1 MYLQIFNVENYK
13 KYIEKLI
20 QNYKFYYFY
29 TNNIKYYIIIIK
41 NVKLLYS
48 SNIPGML
55 ENVSISQIK
64 LPEFNYR
71 EKEHDDEIENLKF
84 SMKQYGLLNPI
95 IVRNVENLFE
105 VVTGVRRYKA
115 SKLLGWRK
123 ILCHVIDVTPKEA
136 YEISLMSN
144 LQHKQLDP
152 IEEAMAFKKYLYN
165 YKWGQISE
173 LAYKIGKS
181 HSYIHR
187 RLKLL
192 ECAPAIIDAISQR
205 RIEPSIAEEIISIKN
220 QDLRT
225 NLVTLALEEKITC
238 KDIRKVK
245 DTLDNLKVSSHNLY
259 QNNQDNLEMHQNI
272 IELDERNQ
280 KLFGKMIIL
289 LKNTIRTMSPIIED
303 AENDW
308 IIYDIFMQHKNMI
321 DKQIDILIKE
331 KKKMH

>member
-1 MYLQIFNVENYK
+1 VQ
-13 KYIEKLI
+13 
-20 QNYKFYYFY
+20 
-29 TNNIKYYIIIIK
+29 
-41 NVKLLYS
+41 LLYS

-64 LPEFNYR
+64 LPEFYYR
-71 EKEHDDEIENLKF
+71 GKEYDDEIENLTF

-95 IVRNVENLFE
+95 TVRNSRNCFE
-105 VVTGVRRYKA
+105 IVTGVRRYKA

-123 ILCHVIDVTPKEA
+123 ILCHVIDVTEKES

-192 ECAPAIIDAISQR
+192 ECSTEIIDAISQK

-220 QDLRT
+220 LDIKT
-225 NLVTLALEEKITC
+225 NLVTLALENKITC
-238 KDIRKVK
+238 KQIRKLK
-245 DTLDNLKVSSHNLY
+245 DTLDICNVSNNYSNKQDDFELY
-259 QNNQDNLEMHQNI
+259 KNI
-272 IELDERNQ
+272 REFDERNQ
-280 KLFGKMIIL
+280 KLFNKMIIL

-303 AENDW
+303 AEDDW
-308 IIYDIFMQHKNMI
+308 IIHNIFMQHKNMI

-331 KKKMH
+331 KRKMD

>member
-1 MYLQIFNVENYK
+1 MR
-13 KYIEKLI
+13 
-20 QNYKFYYFY
+20 
-29 TNNIKYYIIIIK
+29 
-41 NVKLLYS
+41 LLYS

-64 LPEFNYR
+64 LPEFYYR
-71 EKEHDDEIENLKF
+71 EKEYDEDIENLVF

-95 IVRNVENLFE
+95 TVRNLGNYFE

-123 ILCHVIDVTPKEA
+123 ILCHVIDVPDKEA

-152 IEEAMAFKKYLYN
+152 IEEARAFKKYLFN

-181 HSYIHR
+181 HSYIHK

-192 ECAPAIIDAISQR
+192 ECSPEIINAISQKR
-205 RIEPSIAEEIISIKN
+205 VDPSIAEEIVSIKS

-225 NLVTLALEEKITC
+225 NMITLALENKITC
-238 KDIRKVK
+238 QQIRKMK
-245 DTLDNLKVSSHNLY
+245 DAFDNCDVITNSLY
-259 QNNQDNLEMHQNI
+259 PNNQDDFGSNQNLK
-272 IELDERNQ
+272 ELDERNQ
-280 KLFGKMIIL
+280 KLFNKMIIL

-303 AENDW
+303 AEDDW
-308 IIYDIFMQHKNMI
+308 IVHNMLMQHKNMI

-331 KKKMH
+331 RKKIN